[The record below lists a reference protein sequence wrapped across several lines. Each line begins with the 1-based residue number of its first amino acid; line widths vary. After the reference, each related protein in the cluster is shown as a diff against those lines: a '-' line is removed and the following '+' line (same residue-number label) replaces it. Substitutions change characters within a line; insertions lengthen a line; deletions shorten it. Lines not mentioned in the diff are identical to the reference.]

1 MDINYNYF
9 PNELKER
16 EQWILYKTE
25 LDLKSKKMTKVPYDI
40 YGNRASSTAPAQW
53 SDFTTAVTT
62 LNNGGN
68 YTGLGFVFT
77 EQDNLVGIDFDNCIK
92 DGVIDTTV
100 HEWIH
105 KLNSYTE
112 YSQSGNGLHVILQA
126 NLDTS
131 YKNVGSI
138 NKIKVE
144 VYNKSRYFVMTSDIY
159 NGLNGIQARQK
170 ELDEFLYKWMEKRPQ
185 LTIDDLAS
193 EEAKYS
199 DGEIIRKIVTTDKIA
214 DIFYND
220 DAWRSYEIG
229 DGSQSDADIWL
240 CSRIITQTRV
250 PEQIDRI
257 LRKSVLYRDKWE
269 RDDYRRRT
277 IELALNN
284 NPGIDWLLKTNNDEE
299 DIISKVFRPTWANKP
314 AGDPITLELN
324 GVRCGS
330 AGNLTSIVALAG
342 IGKSSVCEAISS
354 AAINPSAD
362 NLGFCITIQ
371 NPRVLYIDTE
381 RVHSDH
387 WTSWSRVMRR
397 ADVKEGDHIDHVNW
411 YAIVTL
417 ATVEEKRKLLEE
429 LLKKNTY
436 DFVLLDTV
444 ADFLTDVNS
453 IEQTAEL
460 SNWIR
465 GLANEH
471 EFTAILT
478 IHSNPSLEGSN
489 KARGHLG
496 SELLR
501 RSETVFKLEH
511 DRAIDQRTLTTS
523 FSLGKNRSADVAET
537 YFSWDENKGMFT
549 SLLLDGRGKKGRKG
563 PDYEA
568 LANELAGTD
577 WIYTDLVKKIV
588 ENSEVSPRTAKN
600 RITDLV
606 DMGHMIKQT
615 DGKYTVVGR

>member
-1 MDINYNYF
+1 MDINYSYF

-25 LDLKSKKMTKVPYDI
+25 LNFRANQMTKVPYDI
-40 YGNRASSTAPAQW
+40 YGNKASTTAPEKW

-68 YTGLGFVFT
+68 YAGLGFVFT

-170 ELDEFLYKWMEKRPQ
+170 ELDEFLYNWMEKRPQ

-193 EEAKYS
+193 EEEKYS
-199 DGEIIRKIVTTDKIA
+199 DGEIIRKMVTTDKIA

-240 CSRIITQTRV
+240 CSRIITHTRV

-257 LRKSVLYRDKWE
+257 FRKSVLYRDKWE
-269 RDDYRRRT
+269 RDDYRGRT

-299 DIISKVFRPTWANKP
+299 DVISKVFRPTWANKP

-387 WTSWSRVMRR
+387 WTSWKRVMKR
-397 ADVKEGDHIDHVNW
+397 AGVKEGENVDYVDW

-460 SNWIR
+460 SNWMR
-465 GLANEH
+465 GLANQH
-471 EFTAILT
+471 GFTAIVT
-478 IHSNPSLEGSN
+478 IHSNPSQEGRE

-496 SELLR
+496 SELIR

-511 DRAIDQRTLTTS
+511 DRSIDQRTLTTS

-537 YFSWDENKGMFT
+537 YFSWDEKKGMFA
-549 SLLLDGRGKKGRKG
+549 SVLLDGRGKKGRKG

-568 LANELAGTD
+568 LANELAGLT
-577 WIYTDLVKKIV
+577 WKHTELVNKIV
-588 ENSEVSPRTAKN
+588 ESAGVSVRTAKN
-600 RITDLV
+600 RIEE
-606 DMGHMIKQT
+606 IW
-615 DGKYTVVGR
+615 